1 MRPGGVAEV
10 IRSEPLARCPLI
22 NLPPDY
28 ICSSSVVQVHIFA
41 SRSTAKIEDWTV
53 IIETVVLYIR
63 LDGSGAAKVPGVNV
77 YEVVNAVQGYPVR
90 RTGRP
95 VLRRG
100 DEVRPRNAVR
110 DGTTRGAAT
119 EVPEVVGGI
128 VRRVESC
135 DVGLRRARRE
145 SKGGGIITLEIV
157 AKLAATTL
165 GT

>member
-1 MRPGGVAEV
+1 MKDIATLVEAV
-10 IRSEPLARCPLI
+10 IL
-22 NLPPDY
+22 D
-28 ICSSSVVQVHIFA
+28 VHLNG
-41 SRSTAKIEDWTV
+41 D
-53 IIETVVLYIR
+53 
-63 LDGSGAAKVPGVNV
+63 GAAKVPGVNV
-77 YEVVNAVQGYPVR
+77 YVVVSAIQGYPVR

-135 DVGLRRARRE
+135 DVGLWRARRE